1 MLTWATTI
9 NPNVKSP
16 RHRHICS
23 ITNFH
28 AAYRGMFW
36 IKARWNSTDL
46 NDEGCART
54 RLYSLPCDEREPK
67 QRSQFRK
74 NCGRRWIQWQLLPM
88 PTRSRLPWKR
98 KRKERK
104 EKFRAHLP
112 YPMIS
117 QTVRSWLSRVALG
130 TNKPLWLKLTLSN
143 VKQNLHLRNRATDLD
158 ISSNL
163 VLHLEHVTFSASK
176 RMWSN
181 VAAPKLQPK
190 PLSYGR
196 KSSETK
202 IVHLSVYLVWT
213 THFLNRE
220 QKF

>member
-1 MLTWATTI
+1 M
-9 NPNVKSP
+9 NVNLNKD
-16 RHRHICS
+16 H
-23 ITNFH
+23 
-28 AAYRGMFW
+28 
-36 IKARWNSTDL
+36 NS
-46 NDEGCART
+46 E
-54 RLYSLPCDEREPK
+54 
-67 QRSQFRK
+67 K

-88 PTRSRLPWKR
+88 PSRSRLPWKR
-98 KRKERK
+98 ERTEGK
-104 EKFRAHLP
+104 EKFRAHF
-112 YPMIS
+112 
-117 QTVRSWLSRVALG
+117 TLS
-130 TNKPLWLKLTLSN
+130 NDKPNCPELTFTSCTRYKQAAMVETHISN
-143 VKQNLHLRNRATDLD
+143 VKQNLNLRNLATDLD
-158 ISSNL
+158 ISSTL
-163 VLHLEHVTFSASK
+163 VLHLKHVTFSASK

>member
-1 MLTWATTI
+1 MLTWARTT
-9 NPNVKSP
+9 NPKVKSP
-16 RHRHICS
+16 RNRHICS

-28 AAYRGMFW
+28 AAYREMFW
-36 IKARWNSTDL
+36 IKATWNSTDL

-67 QRSQFRK
+67 QRSQFGK
-74 NCGRRWIQWQLLPM
+74 NCGRRWIQWNCCLCLQDLDFHENV
-88 PTRSRLPWKR
+88 R
-98 KRKERK
+98 
-104 EKFRAHLP
+104 EKKGKKSSEPILP
-112 YPMIS
+112 YPMIN

-143 VKQNLHLRNRATDLD
+143 VKQNLHLRNWATDLE